1 MDAAHSRRVVLA
13 TGTDGDA
20 LRICEAYLRHHG
32 YEVVTVDDPE
42 LALEAAR
49 RCRPD
54 LLITMHP
61 TWLRSGCCVTQAVR
75 ADAALA
81 ATPVLSL
88 ASWVRASELAEA
100 AEAGVTE
107 SLPMPM
113 SLAMLLDAV
122 RRLVAGSHGTP
133 VAES

>member
-1 MDAAHSRRVVLA
+1 MDAARARQVVLA

-20 LRICEAYLRHHG
+20 LQICEAYLRHHG
-32 YEVVTVDDPE
+32 YDVVTVDDPE
-42 LALEAAR
+42 VTLEAAR
-49 RCRPD
+49 RLRPD

-61 TWLRSGCCVTQAVR
+61 TRLRSGCCVTQAVR
-75 ADAALA
+75 ADAVLA

-88 ASWVRASELAEA
+88 ASRVRASELAEA

-107 SLPMPM
+107 SLPMPV
-113 SLAMLLDAV
+113 SLAILLDAV
-122 RRLVAGSHGTP
+122 RRLVASPHRTP